1 MNHQTVMRVT
11 AVISALFGVALL
23 FAPNTLMAI
32 YQSPLLNGTGIY
44 NSMGYGAALLG
55 LAVMTWNASTETLQ
69 GARHIILGTL
79 VFLVLALIGS
89 LVRQMTDP
97 TLPVTAWGNVVL
109 FAVLIFFYARM
120 QMAIRAGGAMP
131 NASAA

>member
-11 AVISALFGVALL
+11 AAISALFGIALL
-23 FAPNTLMAI
+23 LAPNALMAM
-32 YQSPLLNGTGIY
+32 YQAPLLNGTGIY
-44 NSMGYGAALLG
+44 NGMGYGAALLG
-55 LAVMTWNASTETLQ
+55 FAVMNWNASTETLQ
-69 GARHIILGTL
+69 GARHIIMGTL
-79 VFLVLALIGS
+79 VFLVLALGAS
-89 LVRQMTDP
+89 VFRQLTDT

-120 QMAIRAGGAMP
+120 QMAIRAGGGMP